1 MHVCLRHCNCSTH
14 FCPSNRRLC
23 FGPTQE
29 TRARTCSSA
38 PKCIDNSLLRPI
50 YSIQCHRAC
59 CVCQCVRVCQCVCLC
74 VSEWPQRGWGVKVHF
89 TSKLAC
95 AFFSVGIATS
105 ASYSLLFC
113 CSLVLLW
120 FRRFTAA
127 VLSIS
132 CVIFSIIYVCACLCT
147 IVCFC
152 FPPLGRHTH
161 TKTMRDF
168 YVNSLCM

>member
-1 MHVCLRHCNCSTH
+1 MCACVHVSLHCNCSTH
-14 FCPSNRRLC
+14 FCFSNRRLC
-23 FGPTQE
+23 SGPLRRRRLERAQVLPNASIIRFCGQSTQF
-29 TRARTCSSA
+29 SA
-38 PKCIDNSLLRPI
+38 TGHAAYVS
-50 YSIQCHRAC
+50 
-59 CVCQCVRVCQCVCLC
+59 VRVFQCVCVC
-74 VSEWPQRGWGVKVHF
+74 VSEWPQRGWGVKVHL

-95 AFFSVGIATS
+95 AFFPVCIATS

-113 CSLVLLW
+113 CSLVLFW

-152 FPPLGRHTH
+152 FPHWVVTH
-161 TKTMRDF
+161 TQRPCETFM
-168 YVNSLCM
+168 